1 MDGLGFLSVSGDEID
16 ERSPSERGG
25 RWYAVQTYPH
35 REEAVERHLSY
46 QGFATYLPRSL
57 RTVRHARRTATKRV
71 AYFDRYLF
79 VSVDVD
85 RQRWRCIN
93 GTLGVKNLI
102 MCGQKPLPVPIGIVE
117 TLVSATDE
125 AGILRSTS
133 LLKPGSRVR
142 VIAGSLMDQLGVLD
156 SLDGRGAASVLI
168 AIMGRQVSVR
178 ISRDQIVPLS

>member
-1 MDGLGFLSVSGDEID
+1 
-16 ERSPSERGG
+16 
-25 RWYAVQTYPH
+25 
-35 REEAVERHLSY
+35 
-46 QGFATYLPRSL
+46 
-57 RTVRHARRTATKRV
+57 
-71 AYFDRYLF
+71 

-93 GTLGVKNLI
+93 GTLGVKSLI
-102 MCGQKPLPVPIGIVE
+102 MCGQRPLPVPIGIVE

-142 VIAGSLMDQLGVLD
+142 VIAGSLMDRLGVLD

-168 AIMGRQVSVR
+168 AIMGRQVSVS
-178 ISRDQIVPLS
+178 ISRDHIVPLS